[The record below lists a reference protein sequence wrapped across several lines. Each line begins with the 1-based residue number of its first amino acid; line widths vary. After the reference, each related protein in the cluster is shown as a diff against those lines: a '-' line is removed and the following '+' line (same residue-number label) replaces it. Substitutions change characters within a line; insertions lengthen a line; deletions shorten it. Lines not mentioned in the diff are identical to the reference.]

1 MTFRNRLFNGYYW
14 MLSIFY
20 GLSAAILALAPGR
33 GPMTAAIRTYTR
45 RMLWA
50 MDSLAGIRIEL
61 KGQDKLPK
69 GAFIIAAK
77 HHSWGDGFVMFANV
91 DNLSFVTGDHMERFP
106 LVGAILRKFGAI
118 IVDNCGGPE
127 ARKALSESAAQVAAE
142 GRRILIY
149 PEGNLAKPGERFRY
163 RTGVYYMSRDFNL
176 PVVPVATNLGL
187 FWEQTSKTKRPGVA
201 TIEFLDPIETG
212 LDRTPFL
219 ERLETVIETRTQ
231 ELIAMATGEPV
242 KPSVLVPTPDE
253 VRKSLLLPEGEG
265 VGRSPTDEGLR

>member
-14 MLSIFY
+14 VLSIFY
-20 GLSAAILALAPGR
+20 GLSAAVLALAPGR
-33 GPMTAAIRTYTR
+33 GPMTWAIRRYTR
-45 RMLWA
+45 RMLWS
-50 MDSLAGIRIEL
+50 MDALAGIKIEL
-61 KGQDKLPK
+61 KGQEKLPD

-149 PEGNLAKPGERFRY
+149 PEGNLAKPGTHFRY
-163 RTGVYYMSRDFNL
+163 RTGVYYMSRDFDL

-187 FWEQTSKTKRPGVA
+187 FWEQTSKIKTPGVA

-219 ERLETVIETRTQ
+219 NRLEHVIETRSQ
-231 ELIAMATGEPV
+231 ELIAMATGEAV
-242 KPSVLVPTPDE
+242 RPSVLVPTPDE
-253 VRKSLLLPEGEG
+253 LRKAEVAVEAAA
-265 VGRSPTDEGLR
+265 

>member
-1 MTFRNRLFNGYYW
+1 MTLRNRLFNGYYW
-14 MLSIFY
+14 VLSIFY
-20 GLSAAILALAPGR
+20 GLSAAVLALAPGR
-33 GPMTAAIRTYTR
+33 GPMTWAIRRYTR
-45 RMLWA
+45 RMLWS
-50 MDSLAGIRIEL
+50 MDALAGIRIDL
-61 KGQDKLPK
+61 RGQERLPQ

-187 FWEQTSKTKRPGVA
+187 FWEQTSKIKTPGVA

-212 LDRTPFL
+212 LERAPFL
-219 ERLETVIETRTQ
+219 TRLEQVIETRSQ
-231 ELIAMATGEPV
+231 ELIAMATGEPLRA
-242 KPSVLVPTPDE
+242 SVLVPTPDE
-253 VRKSLLLPEGEG
+253 VRKAEAAAA
-265 VGRSPTDEGLR
+265 

>member
-1 MTFRNRLFNGYYW
+1 MTIRNRLFNAYYW
-14 MLSIFY
+14 VLSIFY

-33 GPMTAAIRTYTR
+33 APMTGAIKLYTR

-50 MDSLAGIRIEL
+50 MDSLAGIRIDL
-61 KGQDKLPK
+61 RGQDKLPE

-91 DNLSFVTGDHMERFP
+91 PNLSFVTGDHMERFP

-118 IVDNCGGPE
+118 IVDSCGGPE
-127 ARKALSESAAQVAAE
+127 ARKALSESAAEVARE

-149 PEGNLAKPGERFRY
+149 PEGHLAKPGEHFRY
-163 RTGVYYMSRDFNL
+163 RTGVYYMSKDFDL

-187 FWEQTSKTKRPGVA
+187 FWEQTSKKKTPGTA
-201 TIEFLDPIETG
+201 TIEFLDPIPTG
-212 LDRTPFL
+212 LSKEEFL
-219 ERLETVIETRTQ
+219 ARLQGAIEGRTQ

-242 KPSVLVPTPDE
+242 RPSVLVPTPNE
-253 VRKSLLLPEGEG
+253 AKALEEAKVAA
-265 VGRSPTDEGLR
+265 